1 MPVVGAESMN
11 GKTPLVANIMIASIL
26 SILLSEVRTS
36 ESLWVGLQRCKINAA
51 SLPIKIITSQHSPGG
66 HTCEVVKSI
75 PNNKKD
81 FTSKAVTRDIRIPDI
96 PIVL

>member
-11 GKTPLVANIMIASIL
+11 GKAPLVANIMITSIL

-36 ESLWVGLQRCKINAA
+36 EFLWVGLQRCKINAA
-51 SLPIKIITSQHSPGG
+51 SLPIKITSSQHSGG
-66 HTCEVVKSI
+66 LTCEVVKSI